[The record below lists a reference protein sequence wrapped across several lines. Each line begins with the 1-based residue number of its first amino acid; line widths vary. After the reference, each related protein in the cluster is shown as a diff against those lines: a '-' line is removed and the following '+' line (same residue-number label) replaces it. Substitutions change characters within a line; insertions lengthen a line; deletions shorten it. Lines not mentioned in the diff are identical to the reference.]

1 MKRTSAWRNRAL
13 WLTVLLT
20 LLLAALP
27 AAAAERSGS
36 VAPES
41 AAEETADESTEAAA
55 DEVPLAERMQTVI
68 EERVTVV
75 GAYSDVARI
84 PGSAHVLT
92 ELELKKHAYSDIH
105 RILRQ
110 IPGVN
115 IQEEDGFG
123 LRPNI
128 GIRGTGVERSQKVT
142 LLEDGVLIAP
152 APYAA
157 PAAYYTPTSG
167 RMESVEVLKGSAA
180 IRQGPYTNGGAINL
194 ISRAIPGDRGGT
206 LDVFAGDH
214 GTAKLDATY
223 GGSYE
228 RFGYLLETFQQ
239 RSHGFKELDGGGSTG
254 FELSDYL
261 LKLRFNTR
269 GANGPYQELEV
280 KIGRTDQDGD
290 ETYLGL
296 TADDFAQTPYRR
308 YAGSRE
314 DRISTEHDQVQLRY
328 FVYLGDRFDWTT
340 TVYRNGYFRNWYKNE
355 SVMGVSN
362 ATVLADP
369 LAYATQLGVLRGD
382 LDSSGGALKLRN
394 NRRDYFSQGIQ
405 SVLAFEA
412 ETGAALHNLEF
423 GVRVHEDEEDR
434 FQEDDEY
441 DMLGG
446 SLELTRLGTPG
457 SQANR
462 IGRAEA
468 LAFFLED
475 RIEIGRFSVTPGL
488 RYESIDLERLD
499 FGQADPER
507 TGDALKTRSNEVDV
521 LIPGLG
527 LSFELCQDWHVF
539 GGVHRGFSPPGPSST
554 EDVEPEE
561 SVSYELGTRYR
572 RGTTTAE
579 LVGFLNDYSN
589 LLGAD
594 TLSTGGTGSG
604 SFFNGGEVGVY
615 GLEAAFATELYR
627 SGNLAVAVRSTYTYT
642 RGEFRSS
649 FLTSFADWAPEVES
663 GDELPYIP
671 EHQLFVEAGLET
683 DDWSVFLNANLVSE
697 MRTRSGKGAIPED
710 ERIEGHVVFDLS
722 TRYTVASRYKVH
734 LQVRNLTDDAY
745 VASRRPYGL
754 RPGLPRTALVGL
766 SFAF

>member
-1 MKRTSAWRNRAL
+1 MNRVFWLAPLMAWL
-13 WLTVLLT
+13 FTV
-20 LLLAALP
+20 LP
-27 AAAAERSGS
+27 AAAG
-36 VAPES
+36 ES
-41 AAEETADESTEAAA
+41 ATQETVDQGTLAPDGETA
-55 DEVPLAERMQTVI
+55 PAERMKTVI

-75 GAYSDVARI
+75 GSYSELASL

-92 ELELKKHAYSDIH
+92 EVELQKQAYSDIH

-110 IPGVN
+110 VPGIN
-115 IQEEDGFG
+115 IQEEDGHG

-157 PAAYYTPTSG
+157 PAAYYMPSAG
-167 RMESVEVLKGSAA
+167 RMEGVEVRKGSAA
-180 IRQGPYTNGGAINL
+180 IRQGPYTNGGAVNL
-194 ISRAIPGDRGGT
+194 SSRAIPGERGGT
-206 LDVFAGDH
+206 LDVYAGDH
-214 GTAKLDATY
+214 GTAKLDATF

-228 RFGYLLETFQQ
+228 RFGYLLETFQH
-239 RSHGFKELDGGGSTG
+239 RTDGFKELDGGGSTG

-269 GANGPYQELEV
+269 GTNGPYRELEV
-280 KIGRTDQDGD
+280 KLGRTDQDGD

-296 TADDFAQTPYRR
+296 TASDFDRTPYRR

-314 DRISTEHDQVQLRY
+314 DRISTEHEQVQLRY
-328 FVYLGDRFDWTT
+328 FVYLGDRLDWTT
-340 TVYRNGYFRNWYKNE
+340 TVYRNDYFRNWHKNE
-355 SVMGVSN
+355 SVLGVSN
-362 ATVLADP
+362 AAVLADP
-369 LAYATQLGVLRGD
+369 LAYATELAYLRGD
-382 LDSSGGALKLRN
+382 LDSEGGALKLRN
-394 NRRDYFSQGIQ
+394 NRRDYYSQGIQ

-412 ETGAALHNLEF
+412 EAGSATHHLEL

-434 FQEDDEY
+434 FQEDDFY
-441 DMLGG
+441 DIVGG
-446 SLELTRLGTPG
+446 SMVLERRGAPG

-462 IGRAEA
+462 VGRAEA

-475 RIEIGRFSVTPGL
+475 RIELGRFSVTPGL
-488 RYESIDLERLD
+488 RFESIDLERLD
-499 FGQADPER
+499 YGTTDPGR
-507 TGDALKTRSNEVDV
+507 TGDALRTRSNEVDV
-521 LIPGLG
+521 WIPGLG
-527 LSFELCQDWHVF
+527 LAFELRDDWYLF
-539 GGVHRGFSPPGPSST
+539 AGVHRGFSPPGPSST
-554 EDVEPEE
+554 EEVEPEE

-572 RGTTTAE
+572 RARTTAE
-579 LVGFLNDYSN
+579 LVGFFNDYSN

-604 SFFNGGEVGVY
+604 DLYNGGKVEVY
-615 GLEAAFATELYR
+615 GLEAAFGTELYR
-627 SGNLAVAVRSTYTYT
+627 SDEVAVPVRTTYTYT

-649 FLTSFADWAPEVES
+649 FETSFEDWAPEVER

-671 EHQLFVEAGLET
+671 EHQLFVEAGVEG
-683 DDWSVFLNANLVSE
+683 DRWNVFLNANLVSE
-697 MRTRSGKGAIPED
+697 MRTRAGRGGIPED
-710 ERIEGHVVFDLS
+710 ERIEGHMVFDLS
-722 TRYTVASRYKVH
+722 GSYTVASRYKVL
-734 LQVRNLTDDAY
+734 LQIRNLTDEVY